1 MRRRITAWL
10 LMAAVFLGMFA
21 VTDRAWAAQTE
32 KEESGDVQEE
42 SALMEAPSGV
52 LMEASTGKILY
63 EKEKDAVRSPASIT
77 KIMTL
82 LLIFDALEEGKL
94 SMEDP
99 VTTSAYAKSM
109 GGSQV
114 YLEEG
119 EIQTVETMI
128 KCIVIAS
135 GNDASV
141 AMAEHLAGSEEAF
154 VQRMNER
161 ARELGMEHTHFEDC
175 CGLTDS
181 KNHYTTA
188 GDVALMS
195 RELICRYPEILEYSS
210 IWMDTITHE
219 TRQGTSEFGLTNTNK
234 LVRSYEGCVG
244 LKTGSTSLA
253 KYCVSA
259 VARRNGM
266 TLIAVVMGAENY
278 KIRFSDAAALLNY
291 GFARCSLYQEENPEQ
306 EFSVDLRRGKE
317 DQVSGV
323 YEEPFVYVDTS
334 GKSLDQVTKKTTL
347 SDQVTAPVRKGET
360 LGRTVYYLE
369 GKAIGEAAIVAAQD
383 VPKAQYP
390 DCLEEV
396 WKVWCSAR
404 AL

>member
-52 LMEASTGKILY
+52 LMEASTGKVLY